1 VWRIVTLFAAVLL
14 SLNTISDLRL
24 RCVEDAG
31 DATTV
36 VVVAVEMTVFV
47 RPGVTVDPDRST
59 YDACT

>member
-1 VWRIVTLFAAVLL
+1 
-14 SLNTISDLRL
+14 LNTISDLRL

-31 DATTV
+31 DPTTV